1 MNRWLVRRAVM
12 VLSLILGLFSS
23 YTVSQPDAI
32 YEKTGG
38 YMKGVCHPGGDT
50 GQIAAANINWA
61 RFDIPFP
68 YNADGSISEG
78 YKWFKARAA
87 ALQAEGIKVMA
98 ITPYPHSYIAYGL
111 DPRVKDHEAG
121 IKDIAVFMLEDL
133 RGLIDGIQ
141 VTNEMGLPH
150 FTMPLNLDEAV
161 RFIGI
166 QLEALNDIKGSV
178 VTGYNSA
185 GLHIDLHTKM
195 LRYRKYYDYVGID
208 IYQGSFDAG
217 IMEMHSLNMQ
227 LLYALVRKP
236 IILQE
241 FGYIGGGEPKPPEQ
255 KLEIIQGYGFA
266 SEQEAR
272 ENVDVFI
279 ERLPALFRYHIL
291 TGHPNPEDWER
302 AVFEEVAAMH
312 LYREL
317 PAYNV
322 IPGYPHTPE
331 GQAAFYTDV
340 LPMLRELDFLAGVFI
355 YCYADSDM
363 CYFCGQHDC
372 PVETKWGLVDS
383 RGNEKP
389 SYYAV
394 QAAFAED

>member
-1 MNRWLVRRAVM
+1 
-12 VLSLILGLFSS
+12 
-23 YTVSQPDAI
+23 
-32 YEKTGG
+32 
-38 YMKGVCHPGGDT
+38 
-50 GQIAAANINWA
+50 
-61 RFDIPFP
+61 
-68 YNADGSISEG
+68 
-78 YKWFKARAA
+78 
-87 ALQAEGIKVMA
+87 
-98 ITPYPHSYIAYGL
+98 
-111 DPRVKDHEAG
+111 
-121 IKDIAVFMLEDL
+121 
-133 RGLIDGIQ
+133 
-141 VTNEMGLPH
+141 
-150 FTMPLNLDEAV
+150 
-161 RFIGI
+161 
-166 QLEALNDIKGSV
+166 
-178 VTGYNSA
+178 
-185 GLHIDLHTKM
+185 
-195 LRYRKYYDYVGID
+195 
-208 IYQGSFDAG
+208 
-217 IMEMHSLNMQ
+217 MEMHSLNMQ

-241 FGYIGGGEPKPPEQ
+241 FGYIGGGEPKTPEQ

-372 PVETKWGLVDS
+372 PVETKWGLVTAAATKS
-383 RGNEKP
+383 RRITPCKPRLPRIDKEPKRKGFGDDEDCSKNRGIAACRRAVVYGRRTGN
-389 SYYAV
+389 
-394 QAAFAED
+394 AAD